1 MNIEFFDQ
9 KVEAVI
15 VKELLQWSRD
25 VLEKPNAYFND
36 LPPCPYAKQAWAEDR
51 VAILFKYDNSYQT
64 LYKCISEFD
73 DGFDLAII
81 VDLADKKSAEDFH
94 EYLYDL
100 NTVISEG
107 MFIDRDIWLMG
118 FHPEDEENEFVEDID
133 FEPLTDTEY
142 SLIFIQRLSKVQK
155 SADSLVKTGYYDTY
169 KNEYN
174 AQELMDRRKQLY
186 RRLKNGDA
194 T

>member
-1 MNIEFFDQ
+1 
-9 KVEAVI
+9 
-15 VKELLQWSRD
+15 
-25 VLEKPNAYFND
+25 
-36 LPPCPYAKQAWAEDR
+36 
-51 VAILFKYDNSYQT
+51 
-64 LYKCISEFD
+64 
-73 DGFDLAII
+73 
-81 VDLADKKSAEDFH
+81 
-94 EYLYDL
+94 
-100 NTVISEG
+100 

-155 SADSLVKTGYYDTY
+155 SSDSLVKTGYYDTY

-186 RRLKNGDA
+186 RRLQNGNA
-194 T
+194 G